1 MQFDLAN
8 AGFDSSQ
15 RVRLWI
21 LLGLSIAAI
30 AGVMLH
36 APLAQPLAYHAFVDQ
51 RTLWGIPNFWNV
63 ISNVP
68 FLIFGLMGVAE
79 IARRPSL
86 PLKWVYLTFF
96 AGTCLVAF
104 GSGYYHLAPSNA
116 TLVWDRLTMAIVF
129 MAFFA
134 IIIAGYVS
142 ARAGRLAFVPLEM
155 LGVGSV
161 VYWHFTE
168 VAGHGDLRAYIITQF
183 LPIILIPLILLFFPS
198 RLWPVRLLWAMLG
211 TYVLAKLL
219 EHFDAQVFALL
230 GHTISGHSLKHLA
243 AALGTWFFLL
253 ALRRRYA
260 AVP

>member
-1 MQFDLAN
+1 
-8 AGFDSSQ
+8 
-15 RVRLWI
+15 
-21 LLGLSIAAI
+21 
-30 AGVMLH
+30 
-36 APLAQPLAYHAFVDQ
+36 
-51 RTLWGIPNFWNV
+51 
-63 ISNVP
+63 
-68 FLIFGLMGVAE
+68 
-79 IARRPSL
+79 
-86 PLKWVYLTFF
+86 
-96 AGTCLVAF
+96 
-104 GSGYYHLAPSNA
+104 
-116 TLVWDRLTMAIVF
+116 MAIVF

-168 VAGHGDLRAYIITQF
+168 VAGHGDLRPYIITQF

-230 GHTISGHSLKHLA
+230 GHTISGHSLKHVA